1 MFSSPFS
8 RRPLNT
14 PPVFMFS
21 SCSVQFT
28 RTCTHDPCGEFLQ
41 PYVRRTSVHDTYSL
55 QTQHACATLR
65 IQHQVH
71 SPHISVSVSHMRGVA
86 VRGTAHL
93 IIRYQ
98 HCTPLI
104 DAAPMPIVTK
114 LAPSPPCDGCYASW
128 GAAKSSNRARS
139 FCTLAPSSAPGP
151 NPSCIHYRRVAV
163 GAQATLSPSPLPHPH
178 RQR

>member
-1 MFSSPFS
+1 MHELQSSGSAACRRRHCNSKAARAVSSLYLQSISCPLRCLPRDEPS
-8 RRPLNT
+8 ARPLACPSTAHLAEPQSPRNYGRAR
-14 PPVFMFS
+14 
-21 SCSVQFT
+21 Q
-28 RTCTHDPCGEFLQ
+28 
-41 PYVRRTSVHDTYSL
+41 VRGGYL
-55 QTQHACATLR
+55 A
-65 IQHQVH
+65 
-71 SPHISVSVSHMRGVA
+71 
-86 VRGTAHL
+86 GTAHR

-98 HCTPLI
+98 HSTPLI
-104 DAAPMPIVTK
+104 DASSMPIVTK
-114 LAPSPPCDGCYASW
+114 LAPSPPCDGCHAPR